1 MQAALYCLEDDE
13 GPLLRYL
20 ANARDLLGRPLYD
33 PQTVL
38 RLARQR
44 NKLHACVE
52 LLCDLNLYEVR
63 SGSHCDCCCI
73 QLPIEAEPASILP
86 CPAPDVPLQG
96 AYALTSQDALC
107 HAPAIDLSCAGAKT
121 SYVTQTKQPGFFWQL
136 SAASRAAG
144 IKWARVSH

>member
-1 MQAALYCLEDDE
+1 MSHALQAALYCLEDEE

-33 PQTVL
+33 PQTAL

-63 SGSHCDCCCI
+63 QPTHGQAACMLACMLAFGILVTATCCM
-73 QLPIEAEPASILP
+73 QWPSIML
-86 CPAPDVPLQG
+86 
-96 AYALTSQDALC
+96 
-107 HAPAIDLSCAGAKT
+107 H
-121 SYVTQTKQPGFFWQL
+121 
-136 SAASRAAG
+136 RAAVLH
-144 IKWARVSH
+144 IVSLPNLNRRECCVAIPSCRTV

>member
-1 MQAALYCLEDDE
+1 MLHALQAALYCLEDEE

-33 PQTVL
+33 PQTAL

-63 SGSHCDCCCI
+63 QPMRDQATSGLHACMHAFGILVYCD
-73 QLPIEAEPASILP
+73 LL
-86 CPAPDVPLQG
+86 
-96 AYALTSQDALC
+96 
-107 HAPAIDLSCAGAKT
+107 HAKT
-121 SYVTQTKQPGFFWQL
+121 VNVT
-136 SAASRAAG
+136 S
-144 IKWARVSH
+144 

>member
-1 MQAALYCLEDDE
+1 MLHALQAALYCLEDEE

-33 PQTVL
+33 PQTAL

-63 SGSHCDCCCI
+63 QAMHGQTIHDLHACMLAFGI
-73 QLPIEAEPASILP
+73 LVTANLLHAVAVNIAS
-86 CPAPDVPLQG
+86 
-96 AYALTSQDALC
+96 
-107 HAPAIDLSCAGAKT
+107 
-121 SYVTQTKQPGFFWQL
+121 
-136 SAASRAAG
+136 
-144 IKWARVSH
+144 